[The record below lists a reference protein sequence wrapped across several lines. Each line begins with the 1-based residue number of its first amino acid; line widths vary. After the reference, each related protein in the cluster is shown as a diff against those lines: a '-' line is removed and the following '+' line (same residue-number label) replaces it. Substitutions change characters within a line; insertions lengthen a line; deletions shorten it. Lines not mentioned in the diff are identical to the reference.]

1 MLSRKQEK
9 TLATID
15 LLTIILSLLAMFVFT
30 ICFIVVRDQMHYV
43 FGAFIVIAIIF
54 FSSSAS
60 NLEDYLKEQRRL
72 KKAIKE
78 DKALNMK
85 TA

>member
-1 MLSRKQEK
+1 M
-9 TLATID
+9 
-15 LLTIILSLLAMFVFT
+15 
-30 ICFIVVRDQMHYV
+30 MHEEDMYEEDNK
-43 FGAFIVIAIIF
+43 VIAIIF
-54 FSSSAS
+54 FASSAS
-60 NLEDYLKEQRRL
+60 NLEDYLKEKRRL